1 MSETATQR
9 MCRYPGCD
17 RPAEPGEPGAGRPPE
32 YCDNP
37 DHTRAAAWRA
47 RQRATAGAS
56 AAEEARP
63 MDAARQRA
71 GLITAQVTGMAEHL
85 ISQMHELIG
94 ELRTLADPGAAE
106 AQLEAAASEA
116 AEQVAAANGR
126 AIRAEQALRAA
137 VADKEE
143 ADAAA
148 LEATANAQ
156 ELQASLS
163 QARHD
168 LDQSRETVTQLQTT
182 IDALTDEL
190 TQQRTAKENL
200 EAETRRLNDELERA
214 HAATVAARQEAH
226 LAQAARAE
234 ADQRA
239 EAADQHAR
247 TEASRAAAAE
257 QATTQVRGELQDV
270 RTQFDATREHL
281 NQLREGL
288 AVATAERDAAR
299 QENERER
306 AHGDQRVTDLHQTY
320 ERQLTDLRAL
330 IPTAQPATQ
339 PAPARRSRT
348 KVSADKPNPAPPQGR

>member
-17 RPAEPGEPGAGRPPE
+17 RPAEPGEPGVGRPPE

-47 RQRATAGAS
+47 RQRVTAGAS

-85 ISQMHELIG
+85 VSQMHELLG

-126 AIRAEQALRAA
+126 AIRSEQALRAA

-148 LEATANAQ
+148 LEATSNAQ
-156 ELQASLS
+156 ELEVSLS

-168 LDQSRETVTQLQTT
+168 LDQSRETTSQLQVR
-182 IDALTDEL
+182 IEALTDEL
-190 TQQRTAKENL
+190 TQERTARQNL

-214 HAATVAARQEAH
+214 DAATVAARQEAH

-239 EAADQHAR
+239 EAAGQQAR
-247 TEASRAAAAE
+247 AETARAAAAE
-257 QATTQVRGELQDV
+257 QATAQVRGELQDL
-270 RTQFDATREHL
+270 RAQCDTSREHL
-281 NQLREGL
+281 TQLREGL
-288 AVATAERDAAR
+288 AATTAERDAAR
-299 QENERER
+299 QEIERER
-306 AHGDQRVTDLHQTY
+306 AHGDQRVTDLQQTY
-320 ERQLTDLRAL
+320 ERQLGDLRTL
-330 IPTAQPATQ
+330 IPTVQPATQ
-339 PAPARRSRT
+339 PAPARRSRAKAST
-348 KVSADKPNPAPPQGR
+348 DKPDAASPLGR

>member
-85 ISQMHELIG
+85 VSQMHELLV

-116 AEQVAAANGR
+116 AEQVAAANSR
-126 AIRAEQALRAA
+126 AIRSEQALRAA

-148 LEATANAQ
+148 LEAT
-156 ELQASLS
+156 
-163 QARHD
+163 
-168 LDQSRETVTQLQTT
+168 
-182 IDALTDEL
+182 
-190 TQQRTAKENL
+190 
-200 EAETRRLNDELERA
+200 
-214 HAATVAARQEAH
+214 
-226 LAQAARAE
+226 
-234 ADQRA
+234 
-239 EAADQHAR
+239 
-247 TEASRAAAAE
+247 
-257 QATTQVRGELQDV
+257 
-270 RTQFDATREHL
+270 
-281 NQLREGL
+281 
-288 AVATAERDAAR
+288 
-299 QENERER
+299 
-306 AHGDQRVTDLHQTY
+306 
-320 ERQLTDLRAL
+320 
-330 IPTAQPATQ
+330 
-339 PAPARRSRT
+339 
-348 KVSADKPNPAPPQGR
+348 